1 MKISVIVPVFNNLE
15 YTKDCVTDLL
25 NCKNL
30 NLEIIVIDNGS
41 TDKTMQFLKK
51 FSELIVISNSTNL
64 GCAYSWNQG
73 LSKSTGDWIIVLNN
87 DVRIP
92 KNCFYQLIESS
103 IIRKL
108 DIASPGMREGQLD
121 YNLEIFFDE
130 FTSRMKTAFRKWT
143 PSGVCF
149 ALRRSVVDK
158 VGFFDEN
165 YKIGQYEDADFFR
178 RCKNAKLKMGITG
191 ASFIHHFGSS
201 TQKYLKEKGATGYAL
216 KNRNYHRKKWKLGFF
231 QRNFERYREQL
242 LTKIWSYKERFQY
255 GHSLLER
262 SEGQKISYL

>member
-1 MKISVIVPVFNNLE
+1 MLSIIIPVFNQLHF
-15 YTKDCVTDLL
+15 TSQCVNDLSKTV
-25 NCKNL
+25 NDKV
-30 NLEIIVIDNGS
+30 EIIIIDNGS
-41 TDKTMQFLKK
+41 TDGTGKFL
-51 FSELIVISNSTNL
+51 SETNKLKVLANSRNK

-73 LSKSTGDWIIVLNN
+73 IRESKGNWFIIVNN
-87 DVRIP
+87 DVRLP
-92 KNCFYQLIESS
+92 HNWLI
-103 IIRKL
+103 KL
-108 DIASPGMREGQLD
+108 ISYADENDLDVISPGMREGLLN
-121 YNLEIFFDE
+121 YNLNSYANNYIK
-130 FTSRMKTAFRKWT
+130 SMHTAFRKWT

-149 ALRRSVVDK
+149 ALRKSVIDK

-216 KNRNYHRKKWKLGFF
+216 ENRNYHRKKWKLGFA

-242 LTKIWSYKERFQY
+242 LTKIWSYKERFKY
-255 GHSLLER
+255 GHSLLEK
-262 SEGQKISYL
+262 SDGLKISYF